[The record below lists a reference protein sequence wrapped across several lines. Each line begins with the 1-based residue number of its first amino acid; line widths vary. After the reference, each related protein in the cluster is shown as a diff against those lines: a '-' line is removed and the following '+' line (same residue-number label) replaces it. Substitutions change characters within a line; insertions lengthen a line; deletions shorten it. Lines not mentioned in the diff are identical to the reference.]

1 MNSFNNKANQFAQ
14 EVERFC
20 ALMLQTRKCKTHLI
34 DSVKA
39 YPKGTWVIKKNNNT
53 YYQFVN
59 ATDDEV
65 TLFRKGTENK
75 VSFFDFI
82 KEFIVA
88 NDSQVEQHEAFLRS
102 QVIYPLTNAYKVE
115 HKHGSVPANSLSKG
129 FDPKNC
135 EFYMVTCKGVHGS
148 KVRHG
153 SYELAIKE
161 AKRVARKEN
170 HPAWVV
176 GVVARVNP

>member
-1 MNSFNNKANQFAQ
+1 MNLFNNKANQFAQ
-14 EVERFC
+14 EVERLN
-20 ALMLQTRKCKTHLI
+20 ALKNRLVAE
-34 DSVKA
+34 VKA
-39 YPKGTWVIKKNNNT
+39 YPKGTWVIKSKNNT
-53 YYQFVN
+53 YYQFVSAN
-59 ATDDEV
+59 EHEV

-75 VSFFDFI
+75 VSFFEFT
-82 KEFIVA
+82 KEFRVA
-88 NDSQVEQHEAFLRS
+88 NDAEVEQHQAFLRS
-102 QVIYPLTNAYKVE
+102 QVIYTLNNAYKVE

-153 SYELAIKE
+153 SYEQAMTE